1 MLLFIMASYLQREF
15 PFLSE
20 REKIFTKI
28 LVEDISRSDLAISRK
43 WKSGN
48 HENKVGVANFFILA
62 ILSARDT
69 MWSVKPDRMEVN
81 LRIHLEEIGSGG

>member
-15 PFLSE
+15 PFLSPE

-28 LVEDISRSDLAISRK
+28 LVEDLSRSDLAISRK

-69 MWSVKPDRMEVN
+69 M
-81 LRIHLEEIGSGG
+81 

>member
-1 MLLFIMASYLQREF
+1 M
-15 PFLSE
+15 
-20 REKIFTKI
+20 EK
-28 LVEDISRSDLAISRK
+28 
-43 WKSGN
+43 WN

>member
-15 PFLSE
+15 PFLSPE

-43 WKSGN
+43 WKS
-48 HENKVGVANFFILA
+48 
-62 ILSARDT
+62 
-69 MWSVKPDRMEVN
+69 
-81 LRIHLEEIGSGG
+81 EITKIK